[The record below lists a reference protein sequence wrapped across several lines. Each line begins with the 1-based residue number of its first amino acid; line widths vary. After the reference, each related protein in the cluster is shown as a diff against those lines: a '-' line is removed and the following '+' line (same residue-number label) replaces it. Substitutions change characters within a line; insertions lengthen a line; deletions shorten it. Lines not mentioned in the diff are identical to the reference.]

1 MIRIAICDDEA
12 VFAEA
17 LHALVDA
24 GMKEILYGENSMDE
38 RELSYEITVFT
49 NPLKMVDALNTKRFD
64 LAFLDLLM
72 DEESGFDVAQEIR
85 RMRLNTEIAFVTSY
99 GRARNDAFKYKPIG
113 YVDKPAT
120 LEEVTR
126 LLRLYIDF
134 YSDCK
139 HYIYVGK
146 ASEERRI
153 AVNDVT
159 YIEVRG
165 RSIKIEMSIE
175 GGKNEINTTGT
186 ISEYEEKLR
195 SSGFVRCY
203 RSILVNPHHITAYNG
218 VSKEFSMSTGTRL
231 PVSRSYAVQA
241 VTAYNRARNGDGRL

>member
-1 MIRIAICDDEA
+1 MISIAICDDEA

-49 NPLKMVDALNTKRFD
+49 NPLMMIDALKTKRFD

-72 DEESGFDVAQEIR
+72 NKESGFGVAQEIR
-85 RMRLNTEIAFVTSY
+85 RMRLNTEIAIVTSY
-99 GRARNDAFKYKPIG
+99 GEARNDAFQYRPIG

-120 LEEVTR
+120 IEDVTR

-139 HYIYVGK
+139 RYIYVGR

-175 GGKNEINTTGT
+175 GRK
-186 ISEYEEKLR
+186 
-195 SSGFVRCY
+195 
-203 RSILVNPHHITAYNG
+203 
-218 VSKEFSMSTGTRL
+218 TRL
-231 PVSRSYAVQA
+231 TP
-241 VTAYNRARNGDGRL
+241 RARFPNMKKNLRAADLCAATGAFS

>member
-1 MIRIAICDDEA
+1 MISIAICDDEA

-49 NPLKMVDALNTKRFD
+49 NPLMMIDALKTKRFD

-72 DEESGFDVAQEIR
+72 NKESGFGVAQEIR
-85 RMRLNTEIAFVTSY
+85 RMRLNTEIAIVTSY
-99 GRARNDAFKYKPIG
+99 GEARNDAFQYRPIG

-120 LEEVTR
+120 IEDVTR

-134 YSDCK
+134 YPDCK
-139 HYIYVGK
+139 RYIYVGR

-175 GGKNEINTTGT
+175 GRKNEINTTGT
-186 ISEYEEKLR
+186 ISEYEEKLK

-203 RSILVNPHHITAYNG
+203 RSILVNPHHIKAYNV

-241 VTAYNRARNGDGRL
+241 VTAYNRAKNGDGRL

>member
-1 MIRIAICDDEA
+1 MGKCFFVQKALSGASEKDWGNSKMISIAICDDEA

-49 NPLKMVDALNTKRFD
+49 NPLMMIDALKTKRFD

-72 DEESGFDVAQEIR
+72 NKESGFGVAQEIR
-85 RMRLNTEIAFVTSY
+85 RMRLNTEIAIVTSY
-99 GRARNDAFKYKPIG
+99 GEARNDAFQYRPIG

-120 LEEVTR
+120 IEEVTR

-139 HYIYVGK
+139 RYIYVGK
-146 ASEERRI
+146 ASEEQI
-153 AVNDVT
+153 
-159 YIEVRG
+159 G
-165 RSIKIEMSIE
+165 RAH
-175 GGKNEINTTGT
+175 
-186 ISEYEEKLR
+186 
-195 SSGFVRCY
+195 V
-203 RSILVNPHHITAYNG
+203 
-218 VSKEFSMSTGTRL
+218 
-231 PVSRSYAVQA
+231 
-241 VTAYNRARNGDGRL
+241 